1 MEAPPLAMSAETARS
16 IVQRVARHPL
26 LALPDATQR
35 GDELP
40 ESEREAML
48 EQALAASPAAF
59 LRRYGRLLALQD
71 LPAFAEA
78 AAGSNAL
85 QDELQEL
92 QMRLSPP
99 CDRRSALVRN
109 RRWTFLSKKL
119 GSTDYFSVEL
129 MAARRPELYEQYT
142 APADGPRAPH
152 SAASDAAAPMDA
164 NQGRSEPA
172 TAGSSVALPQPAE
185 RWGETAAAA
194 QPCQP
199 AAHWGALP
207 PEPPAATASGAGGGA
222 GAAAG
227 AGRWGEF
234 TTDAPAAEGKA
245 EAGLTTL
252 QTELSE
258 SLTATSR
265 GESASAA
272 GGQPRSCGQLLSEIQ
287 SGPGSAAGAGA
298 RAGAGAGAGAGA
310 ACSWGDS
317 SGMEGA
323 AGSQGPDVDSATY
336 QLQEFGETMRR
347 LWLEGQDEGY
357 VRP

>member
-152 SAASDAAAPMDA
+152 SAASAAAAPMDA

-185 RWGETAAAA
+185 RWGESAAAA

-207 PEPPAATASGAGGGA
+207 PGPPAATAPGAGGGA
-222 GAAAG
+222 GAG

-252 QTELSE
+252 QVIPPIGAEGLDR
-258 SLTATSR
+258 R
-265 GESASAA
+265 GPA
-272 GGQPRSCGQLLSEIQ
+272 GSCRLFL
-287 SGPGSAAGAGA
+287 GPGFRLGA
-298 RAGAGAGAGAGA
+298 R
-310 ACSWGDS
+310 
-317 SGMEGA
+317 
-323 AGSQGPDVDSATY
+323 
-336 QLQEFGETMRR
+336 
-347 LWLEGQDEGY
+347 
-357 VRP
+357 